1 MHGIKPNDL
10 KNAPRFAQLLE
21 RVRGFIG
28 DSPIV
33 AHAYR
38 NERGFLDYEYA
49 RAKVIAWGESA
60 YPNERY
66 ICTQLLYAQLYP
78 GAAKSLTAMCDRL
91 VLDSSE
97 RDAKHGAL
105 LDADMT
111 ADALIM
117 LEQELKHGRDGE
129 ARAPGSSE

>member
-1 MHGIKPNDL
+1 M
-10 KNAPRFAQLLE
+10 
-21 RVRGFIG
+21 RGFIG
-28 DSPIV
+28 ESAIV

-38 NERGFLDYEYA
+38 NERGFLDYEYS

-60 YPNERY
+60 YAGDQY

-78 GAAKSLTAMCDRL
+78 GAPKSLTAMCDRL
-91 VLDSSE
+91 ALDTSG

-111 ADALIM
+111 ADALLL
-117 LEQELKHGRDGE
+117 LEQELKHGRADTPRTWSTE
-129 ARAPGSSE
+129 